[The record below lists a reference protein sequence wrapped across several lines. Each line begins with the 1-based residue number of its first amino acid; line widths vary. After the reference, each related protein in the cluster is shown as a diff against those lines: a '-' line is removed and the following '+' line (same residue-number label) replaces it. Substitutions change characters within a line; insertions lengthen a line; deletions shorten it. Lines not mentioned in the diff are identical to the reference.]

1 MLPGEGGL
9 SRIVSTV
16 RESSGRSCT
25 PLIQGG
31 VRGACCHR
39 EGPGPALGAFREG
52 CFHSRLSLR
61 VVFRLTGR
69 HERQSDTLILA
80 YVKLASGEKG
90 FLEQQHND

>member
-9 SRIVSTV
+9 SRVVSIV

-39 EGPGPALGAFREG
+39 EGLGLALGAFREG
-52 CFHSRLSLR
+52 CFHSRLAVFESGVGLVEGTSDRVILYFSLR
-61 VVFRLTGR
+61 KTCQWR
-69 HERQSDTLILA
+69 ERFSRTA
-80 YVKLASGEKG
+80 A
-90 FLEQQHND
+90 